1 MSFESLGLSHNI
13 IKSVQKIGF
22 LKPFPIQEQAVPV
35 ILSGKDVMGIA
46 QTGSGKTASFVMP
59 ILEKLQN
66 QEFKKDRNVQVLVL
80 VPTRELAVQIDEVF
94 LAFTPHLKREVKTM
108 AVYGGVS
115 INPQMKGMYG
125 VEVLIATPGRLIDLI
140 EHNALSLSQVKQLV
154 VDEADKMFQ
163 MGFEEELN
171 KLFALLPET
180 KQTLLFSATLNEK
193 VDEIK
198 QRLTIDPALVEIKKE
213 AVDLD
218 NIKQLAYLVKPES
231 KGPFLR
237 YLIKKENIEH
247 ALIFAS
253 STRNAD
259 NLVEKLN
266 KNGISASAV
275 HGKKSQGARTM
286 NLADFKE
293 KFVDIL
299 VGTDLIGRGI
309 HIDQL
314 EYVINYELPR
324 SPLDY
329 VHRIGRTGRANATG
343 TAITILTEED
353 LHHFRVIQKK
363 MGRKVE
369 LIRTEDIDLKGY

>member
-1 MSFESLGLSHNI
+1 
-13 IKSVQKIGF
+13 
-22 LKPFPIQEQAVPV
+22 
-35 ILSGKDVMGIA
+35 
-46 QTGSGKTASFVMP
+46 
-59 ILEKLQN
+59 
-66 QEFKKDRNVQVLVL
+66 
-80 VPTRELAVQIDEVF
+80 
-94 LAFTPHLKREVKTM
+94 
-108 AVYGGVS
+108 
-115 INPQMKGMYG
+115 
-125 VEVLIATPGRLIDLI
+125 
-140 EHNALSLSQVKQLV
+140 
-154 VDEADKMFQ
+154 
-163 MGFEEELN
+163 
-171 KLFALLPET
+171 
-180 KQTLLFSATLNEK
+180 
-193 VDEIK
+193 
-198 QRLTIDPALVEIKKE
+198 
-213 AVDLD
+213 
-218 NIKQLAYLVKPES
+218 
-231 KGPFLR
+231 
-237 YLIKKENIEH
+237 
-247 ALIFAS
+247 
-253 STRNAD
+253 
-259 NLVEKLN
+259 LVEKLN

-286 NLADFKE
+286 NLANFKE